1 MRKSEEPFL
10 ARFRVTRRG
19 ASRNGLRTSDRRFRY
34 LPQIALWIGVVAII
48 AVHGPLIGYVTFA
61 NVDEAYAGAL
71 ASRILDGHK
80 LYVGAVSQR
89 GPLMYYVYTLI
100 AWLHGWDNIRA
111 LRLWALAISL
121 LNLYGVHVFARAM
134 LPRAGVVV
142 ATFLMAYAL
151 SFGVPP
157 FDGLA
162 LHGELL
168 QLPALTFGCLV
179 GALALRATGSRRRLL
194 LLGSGLLFGAA
205 VAIKQSAALHPAA
218 LVFWLFVDARRNRVP
233 TKRWLGDAAIV
244 AAGSLFLPVVF
255 VAHAAAQ
262 GTLRELYYYTVVYNR
277 DVHLRPTRKLFP
289 LLTPFFLRLTEQTGY
304 FAMLVAIA
312 SVVLPATLKRMRRA
326 FGTRSAAPALRGFG
340 LRGYLVLN
348 LALAV
353 VSASALYR
361 FFPHYFVQSL
371 PFLSLAAGALLSPV
385 LSRARYIPTFHRVSV
400 GALVMLV
407 GAATLGTVFGERVD
421 GRVTHDRT
429 PQLCGQIIEA
439 TTKPTDRIFVWGFS
453 PWIYQYSHR
462 KPAGRFVFETYVT
475 GFVPWFW
482 DRLELERSR
491 VVPGSV
497 EALLSDLDREKPE
510 IVVDAGSVMMAR
522 PMRTYEKVGRWLLDH
537 YCFELRIAAFD
548 IYRRRPEGKAKCDQ
562 PYVPLAYEAVN
573 WNGTPMGIPLPR
585 SFDRTLERHLPYGNF
600 MKPIWFAEGPKPA
613 PIVFEVARDKTAEK
627 EEREAESDGFYIP
640 RYETQEAR
648 PVIE

>member
-1 MRKSEEPFL
+1 MPH
-10 ARFRVTRRG
+10 V
-19 ASRNGLRTSDRRFRY
+19 
-34 LPQIALWIGVVAII
+34 ALWIGVVAII
-48 AVHGPLIGYVTFA
+48 AVHGPLIGYTTFA

-80 LYVGAVSQR
+80 LYEGAVSQR

-111 LRLWALAISL
+111 LRVWALAVAL
-121 LNLYGVHVFARAM
+121 LNLFAVHLFARAV

-151 SFGVPP
+151 AFGVPP

-179 GALALRATGSRRRLL
+179 GALALRAPESRRRLL
-194 LLGSGLLFGAA
+194 LIASGLLFGAA
-205 VAIKQSAALHPAA
+205 VAIKQSAALHPLA
-218 LVFWLFVDARRNRVP
+218 LVFWLYADARRNRIP
-233 TKRWLGDAAIV
+233 AKRWLGDAALV
-244 AAGSLFLPVVF
+244 MAGTAFLPFAFVV
-255 VAHAAAQ
+255 HSAAQ
-262 GTLRELYYYTVVYNR
+262 GTLKELYYYTVVYNR

-304 FAMLVAIA
+304 FAILVAMA
-312 SVVLPATLKRMRRA
+312 SVVLPATVKRIRRA
-326 FGTRSAAPALRGFG
+326 FATRSPAPMVRGFG

-348 LALAV
+348 LTLAV
-353 VSASALYR
+353 ASASALYR

-371 PFLSLAAGALLSPV
+371 PFLSLAAGALLS
-385 LSRARYIPTFHRVSV
+385 RIFTRKRYAPTFYRVAV
-400 GALVMLV
+400 GALTMLV

-429 PQLCGQIIEA
+429 PQLCGQVIAA
-439 TTKPTDRIFVWGFS
+439 TTKPEDRIFVWGFS

-482 DRLELERSR
+482 DRLDLERSR
-491 VVPGSV
+491 IVPGSV
-497 EALLSDLDREKPE
+497 EALLADLDREKPE
-510 IVVDAGSVMMAR
+510 IIVDAGSVMMAR
-522 PMRTYEKVGRWLLDH
+522 PMRTYEKPGKWLLEN

-548 IYRRRPEGKAKCDQ
+548 LYRRRRDATTKCAQ
-562 PYVPLAYEAVN
+562 PYVPLPYEAVN
-573 WNGTPMGIPLPR
+573 WNGTPMGIPVPR
-585 SFDRTLERHLPYGNF
+585 SFDRTMERRLPYGNF
-600 MKPIWFAEGPKPA
+600 MKPIWFAEGPQP
-613 PIVFEVARDKTAEK
+613 PPLVFEVARDKSVEK
-627 EEREAESDGFYIP
+627 EEREAERDGFYIP
-640 RYETQEAR
+640 RYESQNAR
-648 PVIE
+648 PVDQ